1 VRKLFFYHFANH
13 FEVKRSIMVNLA
25 RFNTDDTQDAKKV
38 EHRTASLQNI
48 NVNCQIIMLYNNSG
62 KRS

>member
-1 VRKLFFYHFANH
+1 
-13 FEVKRSIMVNLA
+13 MVNLA
-25 RFNTDDTQDAKKV
+25 RFNTDDTQYAKKV

-48 NVNCQIIMLYNNSG
+48 NVNCQIIMSYNNSG

>member
-1 VRKLFFYHFANH
+1 
-13 FEVKRSIMVNLA
+13 MVNLA

-48 NVNCQIIMLYNNSG
+48 NVNCQIIMSYNNSG